1 MIKYFK
7 PFVFILCLLP
17 LGIIIL
23 DIYYNNLGAEPVKK
37 IMNHFGEWT
46 LIFICLTLTM
56 SPLKRITN
64 LGFWIKFRRMLGLFV
79 FFYATIHLLTYVGLD
94 YRFDWD
100 PIINDV
106 LKKKYIFIGFSAW
119 LLLIPL
125 AITSSQKMIKILGR
139 NWKNLHRLV
148 YVIAIF
154 GSLHYIWLSKTIFF
168 KPFVF
173 IICLWP
179 LGTIILDIYYND
191 LGAEPVKKIMNHFGE
206 WTLIFICLTLSMSP
220 LKRITNL
227 SFWIKFRRMLG
238 LFVFFYATIHLLTY
252 VGLDYR
258 FDWEP
263 IINDVLK
270 KKYVFIGFSAWLLLI
285 PLAATS
291 SQKMIRILK
300 HNWKNLH
307 RLVYVIAIFG
317 SLHYIWLS
325 KTIFFKPLI
334 YTLIIVVLL
343 ALRIKIKKRD
353 VNYG

>member
-94 YRFDWD
+94 YRFDWE

-168 KPFVF
+168 KP
-173 IICLWP
+173 
-179 LGTIILDIYYND
+179 
-191 LGAEPVKKIMNHFGE
+191 
-206 WTLIFICLTLSMSP
+206 
-220 LKRITNL
+220 
-227 SFWIKFRRMLG
+227 
-238 LFVFFYATIHLLTY
+238 
-252 VGLDYR
+252 
-258 FDWEP
+258 
-263 IINDVLK
+263 
-270 KKYVFIGFSAWLLLI
+270 
-285 PLAATS
+285 
-291 SQKMIRILK
+291 
-300 HNWKNLH
+300 
-307 RLVYVIAIFG
+307 
-317 SLHYIWLS
+317 
-325 KTIFFKPLI
+325 LI
-334 YTLIIVVLL
+334 YTLIVVVLL
-343 ALRIKIKKRD
+343 TLRIKIKKRD

>member
-56 SPLKRITN
+56 SPLKKITN

-168 KPFVF
+168 KP
-173 IICLWP
+173 
-179 LGTIILDIYYND
+179 
-191 LGAEPVKKIMNHFGE
+191 
-206 WTLIFICLTLSMSP
+206 
-220 LKRITNL
+220 
-227 SFWIKFRRMLG
+227 
-238 LFVFFYATIHLLTY
+238 
-252 VGLDYR
+252 
-258 FDWEP
+258 
-263 IINDVLK
+263 
-270 KKYVFIGFSAWLLLI
+270 
-285 PLAATS
+285 
-291 SQKMIRILK
+291 
-300 HNWKNLH
+300 
-307 RLVYVIAIFG
+307 
-317 SLHYIWLS
+317 
-325 KTIFFKPLI
+325 LI

-343 ALRIKIKKRD
+343 ALRIKIKKRG

>member
-94 YRFDWD
+94 YRFDWE

-125 AITSSQKMIKILGR
+125 TITSSQKMIKILGR
-139 NWKNLHRLV
+139 
-148 YVIAIF
+148 
-154 GSLHYIWLSKTIFF
+154 
-168 KPFVF
+168 
-173 IICLWP
+173 
-179 LGTIILDIYYND
+179 
-191 LGAEPVKKIMNHFGE
+191 
-206 WTLIFICLTLSMSP
+206 
-220 LKRITNL
+220 
-227 SFWIKFRRMLG
+227 
-238 LFVFFYATIHLLTY
+238 
-252 VGLDYR
+252 
-258 FDWEP
+258 
-263 IINDVLK
+263 
-270 KKYVFIGFSAWLLLI
+270 
-285 PLAATS
+285 
-291 SQKMIRILK
+291 
-300 HNWKNLH
+300 NWKNLH

>member
-1 MIKYFK
+1 LIKYFK
-7 PFVFILCLLP
+7 PFVFIVCLWP
-17 LGIIIL
+17 LGTIIL
-23 DIYYNNLGAEPVKK
+23 DIYYNDLGAEPVKK

-64 LGFWIKFRRMLGLFV
+64 LSFWIKFRRMLGLFV
-79 FFYATIHLLTYVGLD
+79 FFYATVHLLTYVGLD
-94 YRFDWD
+94 YRFDWE

-106 LKKKYIFIGFSAW
+106 IKKKYIFIGFSAW

-168 KPFVF
+168 KP
-173 IICLWP
+173 
-179 LGTIILDIYYND
+179 
-191 LGAEPVKKIMNHFGE
+191 
-206 WTLIFICLTLSMSP
+206 
-220 LKRITNL
+220 
-227 SFWIKFRRMLG
+227 
-238 LFVFFYATIHLLTY
+238 
-252 VGLDYR
+252 
-258 FDWEP
+258 
-263 IINDVLK
+263 
-270 KKYVFIGFSAWLLLI
+270 
-285 PLAATS
+285 
-291 SQKMIRILK
+291 
-300 HNWKNLH
+300 
-307 RLVYVIAIFG
+307 
-317 SLHYIWLS
+317 
-325 KTIFFKPLI
+325 LI